1 MEEYL
6 GVRNSNSNSM
16 SIVPVVTTRSMT
28 KITFAVL
35 MYEKDTNKLM
45 AVVSVGFD
53 YVAHIK
59 RWNMSFCIFP
69 DKARFS
75 PFKEEVRRS
84 CEDVISKLQE

>member
-6 GVRNSNSNSM
+6 GIRNSSGNSM

-35 MYEKDTNKLM
+35 MYEKDKNSP
-45 AVVSVGFD
+45 AVASVGFD
-53 YVAHIK
+53 YVTNIK

-69 DKARFS
+69 DKAMYS
-75 PFKEEVRRS
+75 PFKEDVRRS
-84 CEDVISKLQE
+84 CEEVIYKLQE

>member
-59 RWNMSFCIFP
+59 RWNMSFAYSLTKQDFHLLKKRYV
-69 DKARFS
+69 DLVKM
-75 PFKEEVRRS
+75 
-84 CEDVISKLQE
+84 